1 MVCFAPHVSSALLVR
16 EGLAADQEYGCMDG
30 AGVVPG
36 PFGVDPVPD
45 SRTDAGA
52 APDPGG
58 SGPRRDS
65 TGSVAV
71 PDPFEDAEA
80 LEELEEE
87 ITTLAA
93 HIHAATH
100 RLLSLIAEFDR
111 RRGWELGG
119 HRSCAHWLSFCTG
132 FDLGT
137 AREKVRTARAL
148 EGLPRI
154 SASMARGALSFSQV
168 RALSRVATAENEG
181 ELVVL
186 AQGCTTAQLERMVRA
201 YRRGGSGGE
210 DEAAAEE
217 RRYRSRS
224 FSVFPDEEGMYVVRG
239 RLPAEVGAMLMRA
252 VEAASDALYREE
264 RDRLAE
270 RVRK

>member
-16 EGLAADQEYGCMDG
+16 EGLAADQEYGCMDD

-137 AREKVRTARAL
+137 AREKVRTARESL
-148 EGLPRI
+148 D
-154 SASMARGALSFSQV
+154 M
-168 RALSRVATAENEG
+168 ND
-181 ELVVL
+181 
-186 AQGCTTAQLERMVRA
+186 
-201 YRRGGSGGE
+201 GSSGHRGE
-210 DEAAAEE
+210 DPGIRQSAG
-217 RRYRSRS
+217 RSGSRWCRRSRRS
-224 FSVFPDEEGMYVVRG
+224 WTGRHPAAPDGHDAAHNPDRI
-239 RLPAEVGAMLMRA
+239 PDRA
-252 VEAASDALYREE
+252 HPD
-264 RDRLAE
+264 
-270 RVRK
+270 